1 MHLSTANEKMI
12 EELLGKMTMKEK
24 IGQLYQVGPSPVG
37 GFNISVEDARQML
50 ESGKINEAEY
60 TSIIENSLLDGRED
74 MIRDGLIGS
83 FIGINDRRKANRLQ
97 KIAVEESRLK
107 IPLIFSMDVVHGHKT
122 IFPIPL
128 GESCSF
134 DPELFYET
142 ARAAAKEAAEDNI
155 NWTFAPMIDVSRDA
169 RWGRVAEGA
178 GEDTYLTSVFAE
190 AKVKGFQ
197 GDDLSSPDSIAACAK
212 HFAAYGACEG
222 GRDYNTTDMSLNRLN
237 EVYLPPFAA
246 AAAADCA
253 TFMAAFNDLNGLP
266 CTMNPFL
273 LKTVLREQWGFNG
286 AVISDAHGI
295 EECIAHGTASDPA
308 DAAAKAIKAGVD
320 MDMGTEFYT
329 NHLEELLGSGKIKI
343 DDIDTAVRNILRLK
357 AALGLFEHP
366 YAEEPEKAAR

>member
-37 GFNISVEDARQML
+37 GFNISAEDARQML

-60 TSIIENSLLDGRED
+60 TAIIENSLLDGRED

-83 FIGINDRRKANRLQ
+83 FIGINDRRKANRMQ

-134 DPELFYET
+134 DPELFYQT

-222 GRDYNTTDMSLNRLN
+222 GKDYNTTDMSLNRLN

-308 DAAAKAIKAGVD
+308 DAAAKAI
-320 MDMGTEFYT
+320 
-329 NHLEELLGSGKIKI
+329 
-343 DDIDTAVRNILRLK
+343 
-357 AALGLFEHP
+357 
-366 YAEEPEKAAR
+366 

>member
-1 MHLSTANEKMI
+1 MRLSTANEKMI

-60 TSIIENSLLDGRED
+60 TAIIENSLLDGRED

-134 DPELFYET
+134 DPELFYQT

-197 GDDLSSPDSIAACAK
+197 GDDLSAPDSIAACAK

-222 GRDYNTTDMSLNRLN
+222 GKDYNTTDMSLNRLN

-308 DAAAKAIKAGVD
+308 DAAAKALKAGVD

-329 NHLEELLGSGKIKI
+329 NHLEELLGSGKIEI
-343 DDIDTAVRNILRLK
+343 DDIDTAVRNI
-357 AALGLFEHP
+357 
-366 YAEEPEKAAR
+366 